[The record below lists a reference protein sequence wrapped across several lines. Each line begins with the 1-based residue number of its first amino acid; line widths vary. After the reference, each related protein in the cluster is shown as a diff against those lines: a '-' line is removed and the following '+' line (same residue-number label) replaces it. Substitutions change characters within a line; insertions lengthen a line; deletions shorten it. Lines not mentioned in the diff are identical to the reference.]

1 MGGSIT
7 PGGLK
12 PVTQSPVRQ
21 GLQALDRERRPS
33 SISAQS
39 FEPRAV
45 SAGNSDIRV
54 EAETRHA
61 GATGAGSTVD
71 RFRIDSVPRQHNAAA
86 SVDPG
91 GEAAADGTRV
101 DLRQPGLIARQ
112 RIRVF
117 RVRLW
122 RVQAATLQQGANP
135 LRQRLRQF
143 SDFGILGRPQSK
155 ELRLSMQSRRVYAID
170 AKYVEMD
177 MKQQPFKIPI
187 VPLLR
192 FTIDSTLMRGKNWR
206 SSTTLFGA
214 VSGS

>member
-1 MGGSIT
+1 MRLPHKPQITFPCNKAEPSRGGPAFRS
-7 PGGLK
+7 K
-12 PVTQSPVRQ
+12 
-21 GLQALDRERRPS
+21 
-33 SISAQS
+33 
-39 FEPRAV
+39 PRAV

-61 GATGAGSTVD
+61 GATGADSTVD
-71 RFRIDSVPRQHNAAA
+71 RFRIYSVPRQHNAAA

-117 RVRLW
+117 RVRLS

-143 SDFGILGRPQSK
+143 SDFGILGRAQSK

-177 MKQQPFKIPI
+177 MKIRGRPKPLHESDRAALRLVDTVVVRQP
-187 VPLLR
+187 
-192 FTIDSTLMRGKNWR
+192 
-206 SSTTLFGA
+206 A
-214 VSGS
+214 VKAK

>member
-1 MGGSIT
+1 VSGSIT

-112 RIRVF
+112 RIRVDSVANPGATVLSKSKCGSPVTQCLKREIDPCGHALPSF
-117 RVRLW
+117 SIRW
-122 RVQAATLQQGANP
+122 RVAGT
-135 LRQRLRQF
+135 RLIWTT
-143 SDFGILGRPQSK
+143 GVPGP
-155 ELRLSMQSRRVYAID
+155 SRWEGYISAS
-170 AKYVEMD
+170 AH
-177 MKQQPFKIPI
+177 
-187 VPLLR
+187 
-192 FTIDSTLMRGKNWR
+192 
-206 SSTTLFGA
+206 
-214 VSGS
+214 